1 LVGFIA
7 RDYIQEGRVLQAW
20 AARVDQGVAYVQ
32 DFEAGGAEL
41 APGRRLRIGYLSGS
55 GFHNS
60 TTTARSMRSQYG
72 LHDRARVEVWCY
84 ACQGDDGSEPRAT
97 IRRGCD
103 HFVEAAGWGHVRL
116 AERIRADGINVL
128 IDLTGYTLN
137 TQTEV
142 LAIGPARIQVQ
153 TAP

>member
-1 LVGFIA
+1 
-7 RDYIQEGRVLQAW
+7 
-20 AARVDQGVAYVQ
+20 
-32 DFEAGGAEL
+32 
-41 APGRRLRIGYLSGS
+41 
-55 GFHNS
+55 
-60 TTTARSMRSQYG
+60 
-72 LHDRARVEVWCY
+72 
-84 ACQGDDGSEPRAT
+84 
-97 IRRGCD
+97 
-103 HFVEAAGWGHVRL
+103 VRL